1 VSFFS
6 LQIWTVV
13 IDAAVNR
20 ASPSI
25 SLVSKRVLATPVLMA
40 PSAMATQTSPDP
52 ANVGGAASAVVTRT
66 PEVPIGGALVIS
78 PNWLR
83 DDMRHR
89 AVMTPP
95 ACAVPK
101 QMVSPDAN
109 QTFRHVSYSQKV

>member
-1 VSFFS
+1 MDGG
-6 LQIWTVV
+6 
-13 IDAAVNR
+13 DAAVNR

-25 SLVSKRVLATPVLMA
+25 SLVSKRVLATPISMA
-40 PSAMATQTSPDP
+40 PSAVATQTSPDP

-78 PNWLR
+78 PNWVR

-95 ACAVPK
+95 ACAVPE
-101 QMVSPDAN
+101 QMVSPDSN
-109 QTFRHVSYSQKV
+109 QTFRHVSYSQKSDLLCKK